1 MAGYNHISE
10 EECINDLR
18 KMYDGYH
25 FAADNDGYHRY
36 TDNAQVYEYSG
47 LIWTEKN
54 HYISEN
60 AGSKPSVNHFSIT
73 FSVSSLSG
81 KTVSPLP
88 HSKAK
93 AVSAAIRST

>member
-1 MAGYNHISE
+1 MTEMKRWEYGKPY
-10 EECINDLR
+10 
-18 KMYDGYH
+18 
-25 FAADNDGYHRY
+25 NDGYHRY

-93 AVSAAIRST
+93 AVSAAIRSTL